1 MKPAQQLNGEKTWG
15 VQPRQQ
21 DRFYSIHRQSVALQ
35 SQQPRVG
42 GVLILDKLYEKIP
55 DASAGRQGIENV

>member
-21 DRFYSIHRQSVALQ
+21 DRFYSIHRQCVALQ
-35 SQQPRVG
+35 SGATG
-42 GVLILDKLYEKIP
+42 GAWLILDKLYEKIP